1 MTNVKMP
8 DPVVW
13 RSKYKSEPGMIGN
26 YPWSY
31 VEYSL
36 RQPALNNYDIEGL
49 ITTTQAQAY
58 ADERVREA
66 LEKAL
71 DALNQARDSIGAGSF
86 AEDRQHER
94 GIVGPYLDGL
104 DDEIRTLF
112 PKQSTPA

>member
-8 DPVVW
+8 DPVAFLVTH
-13 RSKYKSEPGMIGN
+13 RVYPEIG
-26 YPWSY
+26 STLHHDASFAVDKDDLS
-31 VEYSL
+31 VE
-36 RQPALNNYDIEGL
+36 DL

-58 ADERVREA
+58 ADERVMEA

-104 DDEIRTLF
+104 DDEIRALF
-112 PKQSTPA
+112 PKQSMPA